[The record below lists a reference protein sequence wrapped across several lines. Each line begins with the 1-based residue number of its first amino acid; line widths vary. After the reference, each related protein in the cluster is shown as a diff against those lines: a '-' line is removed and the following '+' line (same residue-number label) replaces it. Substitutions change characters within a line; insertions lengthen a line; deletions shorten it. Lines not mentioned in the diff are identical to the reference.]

1 MEFKLEIHSKQ
12 RREILKSTNIR
23 ILLYA
28 TIILVIFLGGYYTG
42 KITSSETTR
51 EITIGYENQE
61 HPNRL
66 YKNY

>member
-1 MEFKLEIHSKQ
+1 M
-12 RREILKSTNIR
+12 KSTNIR